1 MVAGR
6 AAAIPVGPPDPR
18 VVGEGRYLFIAAKTG
33 RRYEFDFSDVGV
45 DGDLLR
51 FFISIFDMVAGPLGT
66 ARSWQA
72 AYDHASG
79 LKVLM
84 RNIASLTP
92 IPTSPSAIPRVTFTE
107 TRLQL
112 RPRAYDRLRSALRR
126 RSTAFSPDVAEL
138 LHVRASKRPTDGKIS
153 GLLPTEFARV
163 IDAARIDVRAAR
175 DRVLPNIVALERWR
189 DGHEV
194 HDTEARR
201 LIVLDRILKS
211 GDVPRYPSGSADL
224 RVLRAAG
231 FANGT
236 EALGSIFLT
245 AYDAVAFGVLL
256 ATLTGHNI
264 TTLESMTT
272 PLHHSGHTHDAV
284 DDAIVS
290 DALKPRR
297 GKSRAAMTVTAHNGG
312 GADAEVP
319 SQGNDLRNAHNV
331 LALLERLTAPARVV
345 SGEDHLFSWVSPQQS
360 QAGGPRRLV
369 RSTVYQGTKVRPQN
383 WAKGVGLRA
392 DDGAPLELSFR
403 RIRLTY
409 VSMHDAPVA
418 HSRKTLRQTYQARN
432 TRELERYQRL
442 VASVLDE
449 QVQLARSTHQTAFLN
464 EQDYAHLRTDT
475 PAAARSLGV
484 PVRIAE
490 RLLTG
495 ELDTVFSAC
504 ADNDHGPH
512 NDGPCRASFLLCAGC
527 PCAVALPAH
536 WPLIAATHHQ
546 LLEQHNQLTELDWAR
561 RFGQAYARLTQL
573 VDQMPEGAY
582 DRAIAQVTADQASL
596 VTRLVSGKEHL

>member
-6 AAAIPVGPPDPR
+6 AAAMPAGPPEPR
-18 VVGEGRYLFIAAKTG
+18 VIDGSKYLFIAAKTG
-33 RRYEFDFSDVGV
+33 RRHEFDFSGAGV

-51 FFISIFDMVAGPLGT
+51 FFVTVFDMVAGPLGT

-72 AYDHASG
+72 AQGHALA
-79 LKVLM
+79 LKALM
-84 RNIASLTP
+84 RNVSRLTP
-92 IPTSPSAIPRVTFTE
+92 IPTSPAAIPRSAFME
-107 TRLQL
+107 TRLQIG
-112 RPRAYDRLRSALRR
+112 PRAYDSLRSALRR
-126 RSTAFSPDVAEL
+126 RSADFSPEVEEL
-138 LHVRASKRPTDGKIS
+138 LHVRASKRPADGEIS
-153 GLLPTEFARV
+153 GLSPTEFARV
-163 IDAARIDVRAAR
+163 IDAARSDVRAAR
-175 DRVLPNIVALERWR
+175 DRVLPNIVTLERWR
-189 DGHEV
+189 DGHEFGG
-194 HDTEARR
+194 TEARR
-201 LIVLDRILKS
+201 LIVLDKILKR

-245 AYDAVAFGVLL
+245 AYDAVAFGILL

-297 GKSRAAMTVTAHNGG
+297 GKSRAAMTVTAHKGR
-312 GADAEVP
+312 GADAGVP
-319 SQGNDLRNAHNV
+319 GQGNDLRDAHNV
-331 LALLERLTAPARVV
+331 FALLERLTAPARVV
-345 SGEDHLFSWVSPQQS
+345 SGEDHLFSWVSLQQS
-360 QAGGPRRLV
+360 QAGGPRRFV
-369 RSTVYQGTKVRPQN
+369 RSTVYQGTKVRPQS
-383 WAKGVGLRA
+383 WAKGHGLRA
-392 DDGAPLELSFR
+392 DDGTPLELSFR

-409 VSMHDAPVA
+409 VSMRDEPIA
-418 HSRKTLRQTYQARN
+418 HSRKTLHETYQARN

-442 VASVLDE
+442 VAGVLDE

-464 EQDYAHLRTDT
+464 EQDYARLRTDT

-490 RLLTG
+490 RILTG
-495 ELDTVFSAC
+495 ELDTAFSAC

-527 PCAVALPAH
+527 PCAVALPSH
-536 WPLIAATHHQ
+536 WPVIAATHRQ
-546 LLEQHNQLTELDWAR
+546 LFEQRSNLTELEWAR
-561 RFGQAYARLTQL
+561 RFGQAHARLTQL
-573 VDQMPEGAY
+573 VEQMPEGAY
-582 DRAIAQVTADQASL
+582 DRALAQVTADQASL